1 MTIPE
6 IAALSRR
13 VAEAIVDDGYEQ
25 RAILYQLRELRDVLE
40 RAKVGSLARR
50 LDAGALLLECLLGED
65 IEVEPVAPDVAF
77 DLVGM
82 LVRSVE
88 QRITCEAVEPARPT
102 ELKLE
107 DPPLSTLVAK
117 KSTLDDLPVNND
129 AILGEILENLGVV
142 EKDQVTRAVEL
153 QSKESLRIG
162 EALVRTGAATPK
174 QVQRALKI
182 QYHLR
187 YGTMRR
193 VSKPAPEPPAP
204 ATPDESVDLGPTKDP
219 DLALA
224 SETLIGEVFVQ
235 LGLVTPEKIESA
247 LAVQRA
253 TGLRLGEALVEMG
266 AVTWDQVRQAVE
278 TQKRLLHVS
287 GQSLPS

>member
-1 MTIPE
+1 
-6 IAALSRR
+6 
-13 VAEAIVDDGYEQ
+13 
-25 RAILYQLRELRDVLE
+25 
-40 RAKVGSLARR
+40 
-50 LDAGALLLECLLGED
+50 
-65 IEVEPVAPDVAF
+65 VEPVAPDVAF
-77 DLVGM
+77 DLVGK

-107 DPPLSTLVAK
+107 DPPL
-117 KSTLDDLPVNND
+117 STLDDLPVNND